1 MDKTCAVI
9 SGGEYSGLDGIEKSD
24 YIIACDK
31 GYEYALENGIKPDI
45 FVGDFDS
52 YKGDIQGDIPVL
64 ELPAEKDD
72 TDTLAALRYAV
83 KAGYKRIVIYC
94 ALGGRTDHMLANVQ
108 AAAFAAKNG
117 AVVCVCGKETR
128 MIILSGGSIA
138 VPPEKDCSLSVFSL
152 TDKCEGVTISG
163 VKYPLNDAVINNTF
177 PIGVSNEWKTTA
189 EISVK
194 TGILAI
200 VISKII

>member
-24 YIIACDK
+24 YIIVCDK

-94 ALGGRTDHMLANVQ
+94 ALGGRTDHMLANIQ

-117 AVVCVCGKETR
+117 AVVHIFGKETR
-128 MIILSGGSIA
+128 ITVLSGGGITI
-138 VPPEKDCSLSVFSL
+138 PKKNDCSLSVFSL
-152 TDKCEGVTISG
+152 TDKCTGVTASG

>member
-94 ALGGRTDHMLANVQ
+94 ALGGRTDHMLANIQ

-117 AVVCVCGKETR
+117 AAVHIFGKETK
-128 MIILSGGSIA
+128 ITVLSGGGITILK
-138 VPPEKDCSLSVFSL
+138 EKDCSLSVFSL

-163 VKYPLNDAVINNTF
+163 VKYPLKDASINNTF